1 MHKQRFAVIV
11 FTDPYYIA
19 LHSAAHYY
27 FDPSAHENK
36 HRSPISLSDTISL
49 HPFLYIL
56 SCFKADF
63 LDQAGN
69 KRQKFAFYDGVTPID
84 EGYFFLN
91 YASVAVISQACQ
103 RECSIKQATINHAM
117 EHLML
122 HEFDSDNAT
131 IQHRISET

>member
-1 MHKQRFAVIV
+1 MMVKRRWDDITTYKLFQPKKQYSVIFDAKHDVNTLYINNRFAVIV

-36 HRSPISLSDTISL
+36 HRSPISLGDTISL

-69 KRQKFAFYDGVTPID
+69 TTRSLPSMT
-84 EGYFFLN
+84 L
-91 YASVAVISQACQ
+91 
-103 RECSIKQATINHAM
+103 
-117 EHLML
+117 
-122 HEFDSDNAT
+122 
-131 IQHRISET
+131 

>member
-1 MHKQRFAVIV
+1 MSRFNSITFQFDAIAFVTTTRLNIGFYSARATSMPSPQRLGLQGLISSFASSIIYNINTLYINNRFAVIV

-36 HRSPISLSDTISL
+36 HRSPISLCDTISL

-69 KRQKFAFYDGVTPID
+69 
-84 EGYFFLN
+84 
-91 YASVAVISQACQ
+91 
-103 RECSIKQATINHAM
+103 
-117 EHLML
+117 
-122 HEFDSDNAT
+122 
-131 IQHRISET
+131 